1 MNPHFDPHLD
11 HQARILWFWMFWG
24 RGCNKGGQGLLQ
36 GGVYKAGVGA
46 KGGEWGASKAVW
58 GLPKHKRGGLG
69 VTRAGADGGWIATN
83 IMLSCASCLLI
94 LVARPQIPNSGD

>member
-1 MNPHFDPHLD
+1 MGLD
-11 HQARILWFWMFWG
+11 VLGSWLQQRWAG
-24 RGCNKGGQGLLQ
+24 AATRGSLQ
-36 GGVYKAGVGA
+36 GWCSVGA

-69 VTRAGADGGWIATN
+69 VTRARCISPNACPLLWELALVNCAAAGFL
-83 IMLSCASCLLI
+83 MLSCASCLLI